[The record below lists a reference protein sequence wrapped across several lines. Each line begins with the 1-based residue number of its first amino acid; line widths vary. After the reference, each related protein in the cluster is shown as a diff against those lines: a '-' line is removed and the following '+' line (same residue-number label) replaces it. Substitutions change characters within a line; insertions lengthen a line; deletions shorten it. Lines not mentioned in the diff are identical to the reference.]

1 VQLNVSN
8 RRELLKSKGRISHKE
23 AIEKAEKEFDIY
35 RANQL
40 KLIES
45 DFDRAVKQLNQRD
58 SVGDDDDKA

>member
-1 VQLNVSN
+1 MQLNVSN